1 LGKFSSGYMD
11 IFSVFSP
18 PWDEYI
24 HCRMMIALQST

>member
-1 LGKFSSGYMD
+1 MD